1 MVRPSSVIP
10 HFVRREIPI
19 YYDLTVTNVRRA
31 ITTNDPILI
40 CTQIK
45 GALDK

>member
-10 HFVRREIPI
+10 HFVEEKSQI
-19 YYDLTVTNVRRA
+19 YYDLTFTNVRRA
-31 ITTNDPILI
+31 ITTNDPILS